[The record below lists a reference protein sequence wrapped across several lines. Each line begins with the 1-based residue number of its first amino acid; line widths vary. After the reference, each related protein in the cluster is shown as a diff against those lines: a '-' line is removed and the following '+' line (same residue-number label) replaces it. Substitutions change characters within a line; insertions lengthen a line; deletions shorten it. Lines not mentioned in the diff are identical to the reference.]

1 MSFISHCY
9 NDRKESLLTL
19 LHLVSILLDYELP
32 RYPIIAIDGSDD
44 IRSFGKTHQTA
55 LIQIGHLKSIP
66 YRTVESYDIATI
78 AFQIIQMQIAGVI
91 IDTDLTRTY
100 RLIAD
105 RPGRGR
111 ERFTIE
117 CAYHLFLSVFLFN
130 SRNFHDIIRI
140 FKSRKDI
147 AILSGVPKRRSLRKL
162 VRIFPS
168 ASIV

>member
-55 LIQIGHLKSIP
+55 LIQIGHLKSIQ

-91 IDTDLTRTY
+91 IDTGLTRTY

-117 CAYHLFLSVFLFN
+117 F
-130 SRNFHDIIRI
+130 SRYNQNLHPNPARI
-140 FKSRKDI
+140 Y
-147 AILSGVPKRRSLRKL
+147 RSYPEYLNADR
-162 VRIFPS
+162 F
-168 ASIV
+168 ASW

>member
-1 MSFISHCY
+1 M
-9 NDRKESLLTL
+9 TL

-55 LIQIGHLKSIP
+55 LIQIGHLKSIQ

-91 IDTDLTRTY
+91 IDTGLTRTY

-140 FKSRKDI
+140 FI
-147 AILSGVPKRRSLRKL
+147 QIPQG
-162 VRIFPS
+162 I
-168 ASIV
+168 